1 MAPNYRVFP
10 RDCKV
15 HDDVMARTAM
25 GSKRVA
31 IIGAGVSG
39 LTSIKACLEEG
50 LQPVCFEQH
59 DDLGKQAQ
67 TALHTHQ
74 GAAMYRS
81 LITNSSKEM
90 MSFSDFPFPKDTPPY
105 LPYHRVYTYLQD
117 YAQHFDLKE
126 HIRFGTQVSRIQKTE
141 DFDETGR
148 WEVRTVQTGHGNGE
162 QKEIFDAVMVCNG
175 VFARPYVPD
184 VPGLSDFA
192 GVTMH
197 SQEYRTAQQFT
208 GKKVVVVGAGNSAG
222 DVAAEIAQVASQ
234 VYLSLRDGAWVL
246 PRLAQA
252 GMPRDMMLRRVL
264 MNMPE
269 FIVNKIIKGEANARV
284 CHDNYGLT
292 CPAEPLKHSVMA
304 NDEIGYRFA
313 TGQVVTK
320 PQLSRF
326 TQHAARFADGSTVDG
341 LDAVVFATGFNLA
354 FKFSDESLLPS
365 KADDVNL
372 YKLVF
377 PAELTKPTLS
387 VIGCLS
393 TIGAHPPIYELQ
405 ARWAVRV
412 FLGLNKLPDKETMLK
427 RIRSDKLELK
437 QRFGHVKL
445 QMLNV
450 PYRDDIAEEIG
461 VKPSFWRL
469 LPRDPKLAFLCYFG
483 PAFSVQYRLLGPHP
497 WSGAADH
504 AKSALANTLYP
515 FRSPA
520 LVKEQP
526 FFSLAKIM
534 KFVLLL
540 GVLVVVFN
548 RFI

>member
-1 MAPNYRVFP
+1 
-10 RDCKV
+10 
-15 HDDVMARTAM
+15 M

-59 DDLGKQAQ
+59 DDLGGVWYYSDDVRPN
-67 TALHTHQ
+67 Q

-117 YAQHFDLKE
+117 YAQHFDLKK
-126 HIRFGTQVSRIQKTE
+126 HIRFGTQVRRIEKTE

-148 WEVRTVQTGHGNGE
+148 WDVRTVQTGHSDVE
-162 QKEIFDAVMVCNG
+162 QKEIFDAIMVCNG

-184 VPGLSDFA
+184 VPGLSDFS

-197 SQEYRTAQQFT
+197 SQEYRTAQQFR

-264 MNMPE
+264 MSMPE

-304 NDEIGYRFA
+304 NDEIGYRLA
-313 TGQVVTK
+313 TGQVITK

-326 TQHAARFADGSTVDG
+326 TQHTARFEDGSTVDG
-341 LDAVVFATGFNLA
+341 LDAVVFATGFSLA
-354 FKFSDESLLPS
+354 FNFSDKSILP
-365 KADDVNL
+365 DNTEDLNL

-377 PAELTKPTLS
+377 PTELTKPTLS

-412 FLGLNKLPDKETMLK
+412 FLGLSKLPDKETMLK
-427 RIRSDKLELK
+427 RVRSDKLELK
-437 QRFGHVKL
+437 QRFGYVKL
-445 QMLNV
+445 QMMNV

-461 VKPSFWRL
+461 VKPSFWKL

-520 LVKEQP
+520 LDKEQS
-526 FFSLAKIM
+526 FLSLAKII
-534 KFVLLL
+534 KFVLLFGML
-540 GVLVVVFN
+540 LVALN
-548 RFI
+548 RLL

>member
-1 MAPNYRVFP
+1 
-10 RDCKV
+10 
-15 HDDVMARTAM
+15 M
-25 GSKRVA
+25 GSKKVA

-59 DDLGKQAQ
+59 DDLGGVWYYSDDVRPN
-67 TALHTHQ
+67 Q

-117 YAQHFDLKE
+117 YAQHFDLKK
-126 HIRFGTQVSRIQKTE
+126 HIRFGTQVRRIEKTE
-141 DFDETGR
+141 DYNETGR
-148 WEVRTVQTGHGNGE
+148 WEVRTVQTGNSDVE
-162 QKEIFDAVMVCNG
+162 QKEIFDAIMVCNG

-184 VPGLSDFA
+184 VPGLSDFS

-264 MNMPE
+264 MSMPE

-304 NDEIGYRFA
+304 NDEIGYRLV
-313 TGQVVTK
+313 TGQVITK

-326 TQHAARFADGSTVDG
+326 TQHTARFEDGSTVDG
-341 LDAVVFATGFNLA
+341 LDAVVFATGFSLA
-354 FKFSDESLLPS
+354 FNFSDKSILP
-365 KADDVNL
+365 DNTEDLNL

-377 PAELTKPTLS
+377 PTELTKPTLS

-412 FLGLNKLPDKETMLK
+412 FLM
-427 RIRSDKLELK
+427 
-437 QRFGHVKL
+437 
-445 QMLNV
+445 MNV

-461 VKPSFWRL
+461 VKPSFWKL
-469 LPRDPKLAFLCYFG
+469 LPRDPKLAFLSYFG

-520 LVKEQP
+520 LDKEQS
-526 FFSLAKIM
+526 FLSLAKIM
-534 KFVLLL
+534 KFLLL
-540 GVLVVVFN
+540 FGIAMVAFN
-548 RFI
+548 RFM

>member
-1 MAPNYRVFP
+1 
-10 RDCKV
+10 
-15 HDDVMARTAM
+15 M
-25 GSKRVA
+25 GPLRVA

-59 DDLGKQAQ
+59 DDLGGVWYYSDEVRPN
-67 TALHTHQ
+67 Q
-74 GAAMYRS
+74 GSAVYRS
-81 LITNSSKEM
+81 LITNTSKEM

-117 YAQHFDLKE
+117 YARHFDLRK
-126 HIRFGTQVSRIQKTE
+126 HIRFNTQVSRIQKTE

-148 WEVRTVQTGHGNGE
+148 WEVRTVQTGHGDGE
-162 QKEIFDAVMVCNG
+162 QKEIFDAVMEPARDLTAARPNCKSRSAPYHTPHGSRRATDRAPDGSLTENGRKIRRTLGVMTPAGVYAEDMPNGRRFKCDLSIKCTFTMICCFHTVQPTVCNG

-208 GKKVVVVGAGNSAG
+208 GKKVIVVGAGNSAG
-222 DVAAEIAQVASQ
+222 DVAAHIAQVASQ

-252 GMPRDMMLRRVL
+252 GMPRDMLLRRVL

-269 FIVNKIIKGEANARV
+269 FIVNKIIRREANARV

-292 CPAEPLKHSVMA
+292 CPAEPLNHLIMV
-304 NDEIGYRFA
+304 NDEIGYRLT
-313 TGQVVTK
+313 TGQVIAK
-320 PQLSRF
+320 PQLSRL

-354 FKFSDESLLPS
+354 FTFIDESILPS
-365 KADDVNL
+365 KKEDLNL
-372 YKLVF
+372 YKMVF
-377 PAELTKPTLS
+377 PAEHTKPTLS

-393 TIGAHPPIYELQ
+393 SNGPHPPIDELQ

-412 FLGLNKLPDKETMLK
+412 FLFQNKPLGDPNSCHFFPT
-427 RIRSDKLELK
+427 
-437 QRFGHVKL
+437 
-445 QMLNV
+445 
-450 PYRDDIAEEIG
+450 
-461 VKPSFWRL
+461 
-469 LPRDPKLAFLCYFG
+469 PRAIY
-483 PAFSVQYRLLGPHP
+483 
-497 WSGAADH
+497 
-504 AKSALANTLYP
+504 
-515 FRSPA
+515 
-520 LVKEQP
+520 QP
-526 FFSLAKIM
+526 
-534 KFVLLL
+534 KFVTLVCPDHEISKPEVMLQYL
-540 GVLVVVFN
+540 GKPPGGPKSNHF
-548 RFI
+548 